1 MGAPA
6 SHNRQPSRNFAAITP
21 NDTVVLPGDVREVFC
36 LTAGN
41 LVVTNWGG
49 VDLTIPLTAGQ
60 SVGINPKLV
69 KTTSTGTYA
78 ALR

>member
-6 SHNRQPSRNFAAITP
+6 SHSLQPSRNFAPLAES
-21 NDTVVLPGDVREVFC
+21 DTVALPGDIREVVC

-41 LVVTNWGG
+41 LVATNWSD
-49 VDLTIPLTAGQ
+49 VDTTFPLTAGQ
-60 SVGINPKLV
+60 SLRINPKLV
-69 KTTSTGTYA
+69 KVASTGTYA